1 MILSAVASPVGGDD
15 DIRFRA
21 FGRLNE
27 KAFDD
32 PKDCH
37 KLAGFE
43 GLDAG
48 GEFLDCRDKQRNHI
62 SVID

>member
-1 MILSAVASPVGGDD
+1 LILSAVATPVGGDY
-15 DIRFRA
+15 DIGEGA

-32 PKDCH
+32 PENGH

-48 GEFLDCRDKQRNHI
+48 GEFLYGCNQDGNDLR
-62 SVID
+62 